1 MKASGEYIVTIGY
14 YRDSL
19 EIGYCE
25 FPLSV
30 ENTTADSVLKYIE
43 NSIKLPEG
51 VNHYQIKGIYK
62 L

>member
-19 EIGYCE
+19 EVGYCE
-25 FPLSV
+25 LSFSA
-30 ENTTADSVLKYIE
+30 ENTTADSVLKHIQ

-51 VNHYQIKGIYK
+51 VNHYRIKGIYK